1 MELTAKKVADMNIGG
16 FLGEHF
22 SCACG
27 KTHFMDMDNI
37 FIESGAINRVAKVVQ
52 SYKAKE
58 PLIIA
63 DENTFKVAG
72 EKVAQKLEDAGIKY
86 RSFIFPGKPVLV
98 PDEKTAGSILFAI
111 GEKTDLLLAVG
122 TGVINDITKYV
133 SRRVNIPEVLVATAP
148 SMDGFVSDTAAPT
161 VGNLKSSFPCNLPR
175 TILGDTN
182 ILKNAPEVMILAGF
196 GDIIGKYSALTDWK
210 LSRIVNDEYYCEL
223 TAKITQDVLDKCVT
237 GIDAMTR
244 REPEAIKDVMEGL
257 IRTGIAMSYVNNSR
271 PASGSEHHYSHYL
284 EMQYLFQ
291 GKEALLHGTKVGITS
306 IIVAK
311 MYETLANENPDFDAA
326 ITHAK
331 AFNQTDWE
339 KDVRK
344 YYDPAAEGVIR
355 AAKTDKR
362 NDIDARIKRIEKIR
376 EHWAEIK
383 ALAKSAKSTE
393 FIEDIFR
400 RAGAP
405 LRPQDVGIS
414 PQLIHDAIYI
424 GREVRTR
431 YSIIRLIE
439 DLGLTE
445 KYTTVIDKFITE

>member
-1 MELTAKKVADMNIGG
+1 MELTAKKVADMEIGG

-52 SYKAKE
+52 SYKANE

-72 EKVAQKLEDAGIKY
+72 EKVAQKLDEAGIKY

-133 SRRVNIPEVLVATAP
+133 SRRVNIPEVLVATAL

-223 TAKITQDVLDKCVT
+223 TAKITQDVLDKCVA

-311 MYETLANENPDFDAA
+311 MYETLENENPDFDAA

-331 AFNQTDWE
+331 AFNQADWE

-344 YYDPAAEGVIR
+344 YYGPAAEGVIR

-431 YSIIRLIE
+431 YSIIRE

-445 KYTTVIDKFITE
+445 KYTAVIDKFIAE

>member
-1 MELTAKKVADMNIGG
+1 MELTNELVAGMDIGG
-16 FLGEHF
+16 FLGKHY

-27 KTHFMDMDNI
+27 KDHFMDMDNI
-37 FIESGAINRVAKVVQ
+37 FIESGALNRIVPTVKF
-52 SYKAKE
+52 YKAKE

-72 EKVAQKLEDAGIKY
+72 EKVAQKLSEAGISY
-86 RSFIFPGKPVLV
+86 RTHIFPGKPVLV

-175 TILGDTN
+175 TILGDTD
-182 ILKNAPEVMILAGF
+182 ILKDAPEVMILAGF

-210 LSRIVNDEYYCEL
+210 LSRIVNDEYYCDL
-223 TAKITQDVLDKCVT
+223 TAQITQDVLDKCVA
-237 GIDAMTR
+237 GIEAMTR

-311 MYETLANENPDFDAA
+311 MYETLANEKPDFDKA
-326 ITHAK
+326 IEHAR
-331 AFNQTDWE
+331 AFNQAAWE

-344 YYDPAAEGVIR
+344 YYGPAAEGVIR
-355 AAKTDKR
+355 AAKKDKR
-362 NDIDARIKRIEKIR
+362 DDVDERIKRIEKIR
-376 EHWAEIK
+376 EHWTEIK
-383 ALAKSAKSTE
+383 ALAKEAKSTA

-414 PQLIHDAIYI
+414 PELIHDAIYI

-445 KYTTVIDKFITE
+445 KYAAVIDKFIAQ

>member
-1 MELTAKKVADMNIGG
+1 MELTAQKVSSMDIGG

-37 FIESGAINRVAKVVQ
+37 YIESGAINRVAEVVRF
-52 SYKAKE
+52 YKAQE

-63 DENTFKVAG
+63 DENTYAVAG
-72 EKVAQKLEDAGIKY
+72 KKVAQLLDEAGIKY
-86 RSFIFPGKPVLV
+86 KTFIFPGKPILV

-111 GEKTDLLLAVG
+111 GEKTDLLLADG
-122 TGVINDITKYV
+122 TGVLNDITKYV

-175 TILGDTN
+175 TILGDTD
-182 ILKNAPEVMILAGF
+182 ILKDSPEVMILAGF

-210 LSRIVNDEYYCEL
+210 LSQIVNGEYYCDL
-223 TAKITQDVLDKCVT
+223 TAQITQDVLDKCVA
-237 GIDAMTR
+237 GIDGMNK

-271 PASGSEHHYSHYL
+271 PASGSEHHLSHYL

-311 MYETLANENPDFDAA
+311 LYETLAQEEPDFDAA
-326 ITHAK
+326 IAHAK
-331 AFNQTDWE
+331 AFDQKAWE
-339 KDVRK
+339 ELVRK
-344 YYDPAAEGVIR
+344 YYGPAAEGVIR
-355 AAKTDKR
+355 ASKTDKR
-362 NDIDARIKRIEKIR
+362 NDVDARVSRIEKIR
-376 EHWAEIK
+376 EHWTEIK
-383 ALAKSAKSTE
+383 ELAKSAKSTAE
-393 FIEDIFR
+393 IEDIFR
-400 RAGAP
+400 RANAP
-405 LRPQDVGIS
+405 LRPKDVGI
-414 PQLIHDAIYI
+414 PNELIHDALFI

-431 YSIIRLIE
+431 YSIIRLVE

-445 KYTTVIDKFITE
+445 KYTAVIDKFLAD

>member
-1 MELTAKKVADMNIGG
+1 MKLTAEKVAGMDIGG

-27 KTHFMDMDNI
+27 KDHFMDMDNI
-37 FIESGAINRVAKVVQ
+37 FIESGAINRVAEVVR
-52 SYKAKE
+52 SYKSTE

-72 EKVAQKLEDAGIKY
+72 EKVAHLLDDAGIKY
-86 RSFIFPGKPVLV
+86 RTHIFPGKPTLV

-122 TGVINDITKYV
+122 TGVINDITKYI

-175 TILGDTN
+175 TILGDTD
-182 ILKNAPEVMILAGF
+182 ILKDAPEVMILAGF
-196 GDIIGKYSALTDWK
+196 GDIIGKYSALTDWQ

-223 TAKITQDVLDKCVT
+223 TAKITQDVLDKCVAN
-237 GIDAMTR
+237 IDAMTR
-244 REPEAIKDVMEGL
+244 REPAAIKDVMEGL
-257 IRTGIAMSYVNNSR
+257 IRTGIAISYVNNSR

-291 GKEALLHGTKVGITS
+291 GKEALLHGTKVGLTS

-311 MYETLANENPDFDAA
+311 LYETLTNEQPDFDAA
-326 ITHAK
+326 IAHAK
-331 AFNQTDWE
+331 AFSQADWE
-339 KDVRK
+339 RDVRK
-344 YYDPAAEGVIR
+344 YYDSAAEGVIR

-376 EHWAEIK
+376 AHWSEIQ
-383 ALAKSAKSTE
+383 ALAKSAKSTA

-405 LRPQDVGIS
+405 LRPKDVGI
-414 PQLIHDAIYI
+414 PNELIHDALYI

-431 YSIIRLIE
+431 YSIIRLLE

-445 KYTTVIDKFITE
+445 KYTAVIDKFIAD